1 MKKKVLHLI
10 TGLEHGG
17 GAEAS
22 LVKTLPFLEKTN
34 VAVCAMTGRGE
45 DGKALERA
53 DVEVFYLDMKGK
65 FDVRGVWRYYQVLR
79 AYQPDVQ
86 VNYLIHADI
95 FGRIFGK
102 LFRVPKIISYI
113 RNHHVGGLYERLD
126 RATFPLADFV
136 LTNSEANLRYYHKN
150 YKLSAKKSACIPNA
164 VELPDISKN
173 NRENVGLFKKDENIP
188 DALLVITC
196 VARLHPQK
204 SHETLFHALR
214 RLKDGGTQVQAL
226 LVGEGQEREN
236 LEKLRDAL
244 DLEKEILFLG
254 ERSDVPSILSASD
267 IFVLPSLFE
276 GMSNALLEAM
286 SSGLACVA
294 SNIPANSE
302 LIKTAKNGLLF
313 NPRDSEDLA
322 KKFRTL
328 MADPELRARLGEE
341 ARKTVQ
347 KKYNIETIREQLDD
361 FFYEQSV

>member
-226 LVGEGQEREN
+226 LVGEGQELPTVNSSRQPRTDFFSIRVIRRTWQRN
-236 LEKLRDAL
+236 SAHLWL
-244 DLEKEILFLG
+244 ILN
-254 ERSDVPSILSASD
+254 SAPGLARKHGKQCRRNTISK
-267 IFVLPSLFE
+267 LFE
-276 GMSNALLEAM
+276 
-286 SSGLACVA
+286 
-294 SNIPANSE
+294 NSWMIFSMNS
-302 LIKTAKNGLLF
+302 L
-313 NPRDSEDLA
+313 
-322 KKFRTL
+322 
-328 MADPELRARLGEE
+328 
-341 ARKTVQ
+341 
-347 KKYNIETIREQLDD
+347 
-361 FFYEQSV
+361 YE